1 MVAVV
6 GDGNKKDCK
15 YELEQAAKGGWHQG
29 QLFYYRLPVERPGL
43 YTVRLTVVFFH
54 DDERRGDG
62 ITLGVDELMEVRL
75 QCVASR
81 GHVVVPVKRIGK
93 DLSESMGVVEFH
105 TVALGGE
112 ILVEAEGIYTCIGL
126 SLIETFYHDEQQLQA
141 PVVPGRYNKDEA
153 RIPHTMAAAE
163 SAPLLAAWDDGAGA
177 LCAEKYSSEATRRG
191 SLQAVSP
198 SSTTAQDQKYFDE
211 WARRERLEDS
221 AGRYCRPHSPPRW
234 GEPGWTWADH
244 SPRVLRERAEATRKE
259 EENKARRQEAA
270 DGHAKIFYE
279 AAVEAAKK
287 NGVSPGTAKILAAE
301 AVEKALE
308 DTDGQPLTLVQGKEA
323 AMAAGRVAISLLKAR
338 GGRKQQQSNEP
349 PVAEPLPVTQ
359 PAQPHAGAVDTV
371 ELTQR
376 RQLLSVAAAS
386 TPIAADGKPA
396 GGDSAIRQ
404 ASTAAGQDQRRG
416 DLVNKTG
423 SSNAAGSLSGG
434 GGDAAGNLSGGGDAD
449 GGISGGG
456 SAPRRRAL
464 LGPAN
469 DIDRIGATTK
479 GGSVAYTR
487 KPPSKKSE
495 PGGGRAAAVDDGKG
509 QADSEKGKAAAGGD
523 GATGEEKGKGT
534 VEDGDDAKRGGRIN
548 PEDPIPPPRCPPRLV
563 ELLEEALRVEAER
576 PAAPSRRI
584 PPTGAG
590 GSAPAAREG
599 TPVAVASTPVA
610 VASTA
615 AATASASGYAAVG
628 GSKAGN
634 RQQRRRR
641 LRRLQ
646 QSTAPSEEEEKPDHD
661 SNWSPAVA
669 VALLQDGA
677 AAAEDRARSRAER
690 GDGKGNGLG
699 RELWEPS
706 LGGGVL
712 PSWLSGIAADW
723 GREIAAKQQAAAA
736 PAPSAAAAV
745 AVLPRSVVAQ
755 QALGSGFQAIAAY
768 RAHEVTGWKGGGVSG
783 SVQDKA
789 EGGSA
794 GSRVGST
801 TEPPVGG
808 DEQQLLPVRFT
819 GFTWDGSTVVA
830 KETAPGCARTA
841 KPPPTKLS
849 TPRQKL
855 LEPSEWG
862 EDDDQSL
869 PPSSD
874 GGGGGDA
881 GSLDGGGAAA
891 QARRGMAESG
901 GGGGMEGRLR
911 QQPCL
916 KVEAAFVPTRDIVV
930 DIVVPVSAGL
940 VPRLKTLLPQM
951 EKLAKGSGCT
961 PHHPSAPLAPQCND
975 ADHYAPAFW
984 PETLAIRGQSP
995 SEWSFELDYSEI
1007 LEGSPAGGGLR
1018 GGTAESDG
1026 PKGKGHAAAAAA
1038 AAAAVKESSSF
1049 RVVVA
1054 TEDPAVEAMLE
1065 NYDVETVFVL
1075 SSSPFSKALAIQ
1087 DASTVIP
1094 DDHIMFVHDADLFPP
1109 CTLPDALRQTVVQ
1122 GVQAVNLLLAYEN
1135 QPVPGKC
1142 IYPLSTFGPM
1152 AMYASD
1158 YRAVGGIADANSGR
1172 WGYEDTA
1179 FLHKVMLGE
1188 KPLGVLR
1195 VHLPGL
1201 VHRWHEITPWKCMV
1215 WVWGGAPSGSSS
1227 SDDGT
1232 VFKNTSEPPQRS
1244 TADALGA

>member
-1 MVAVV
+1 KKFPDADFTATPAMVAVV

-54 DDERRGDG
+54 DDQRRGDG

-81 GHVVVPVKRIGK
+81 GHVVVPVKKIGK
-93 DLSESMGVVEFH
+93 DMSESMGVVEFH

-112 ILVEAEGIYTCIGL
+112 ILLEAEGIYTCIGL

-141 PVVPGRYNKDEA
+141 PVVPGRYNADEA
-153 RIPHTMAAAE
+153 RTPHTMVAAKM
-163 SAPLLAAWDDGAGA
+163 SPLRAAWDDGAGA

-221 AGRYCRPHSPPRW
+221 AGRYCRPHRPPRW

-244 SPRVLRERAEATRKE
+244 SDRVLRERVEATRKE

-270 DGHAKIFYE
+270 NGHAKIFYE

-308 DTDGQPLTLVQGKEA
+308 DTNGQPLTLVQGKEA

-349 PVAEPLPVTQ
+349 PVAEPLPV
-359 PAQPHAGAVDTV
+359 PHPPQPHAAAVDTV
-371 ELTQR
+371 ELTQRRGR

-396 GGDSAIRQ
+396 GGDSGIRQ
-404 ASTAAGQDQRRG
+404 ASTAAGQDRRRG

-423 SSNAAGSLSGG
+423 SSNAAGSLSDG
-434 GGDAAGNLSGGGDAD
+434 GGDAAGNLSGGEDAA
-449 GGISGGG
+449 GNISGRGG
-456 SAPRRRAL
+456 APRRRAL
-464 LGPAN
+464 MGPAN
-469 DIDRIGATTK
+469 DIERIGATTK
-479 GGSVAYTR
+479 GGSVAYKR
-487 KPPSKKSE
+487 KTPFKKSG
-495 PGGGRAAAVDDGKG
+495 PGGGGAAAVDDGKG
-509 QADSEKGKAAAGGD
+509 QADSEKGKAAEGGD
-523 GATGEEKGKGT
+523 GAKGEEKGKGT
-534 VEDGDDAKRGGRIN
+534 IEGGDDAKWGGRIN
-548 PEDPIPPPRCPPRLV
+548 PEDPMPPPRCPSRLV
-563 ELLEEALRVEAER
+563 ELLEEALRVEAKR
-576 PAAPSRRI
+576 PVASSRRI
-584 PPTGAG
+584 PPAGAG
-590 GSAPAAREG
+590 GRAPAPREG
-599 TPVAVASTPVA
+599 ARVAI
-610 VASTA
+610 ASTA
-615 AATASASGYAAVG
+615 AATASASAYAAVG

-634 RQQRRRR
+634 RQQQRRRRR
-641 LRRLQ
+641 LLRLR
-646 QSTAPSEEEEKPDHD
+646 QSTAPSEEEEEKPGHD

-736 PAPSAAAAV
+736 APAPAPAPPAAAAV

-768 RAHEVTGWKGGGVSG
+768 RAHEVTGWKGGGDSG
-783 SVQDKA
+783 SIQNKV

-794 GSRVGST
+794 GSGVGST
-801 TEPPVGG
+801 TEPRDGG
-808 DEQQLLPVRFT
+808 GEKPLLPVRFT

-855 LEPSEWG
+855 FEPSEWG
-862 EDDDQSL
+862 EDGDRSL

-874 GGGGGDA
+874 GSDGGGDA

-901 GGGGMEGRLR
+901 GAGGAGMEGRLR

-916 KVEAAFVPTRDIVV
+916 EVEAAFVPTRDIVV

-984 PETLAIRGQSP
+984 PEMLAIRGQSP
-995 SEWSFELDYSEI
+995 SEWSFGLDYPEI
-1007 LEGSPAGGGLR
+1007 LEGSLAGGGLR
-1018 GGTAESDG
+1018 GGNAESDG
-1026 PKGKGHAAAAAA
+1026 TKGKGHAAAAAA
-1038 AAAAVKESSSF
+1038 AAAAVEESSSF

-1135 QPVPGKC
+1135 HPVPGNC

-1179 FLHKVMLGE
+1179 FLHKVC
-1188 KPLGVLR
+1188 
-1195 VHLPGL
+1195 GL
-1201 VHRWHEITPWKCMV
+1201 LSR
-1215 WVWGGAPSGSSS
+1215 
-1227 SDDGT
+1227 
-1232 VFKNTSEPPQRS
+1232 
-1244 TADALGA
+1244 